1 MYFYKRNYTEII
13 GKSSGILESLIMESN
28 EIKVSKL
35 CSIVI
40 ATQMNTC
47 CDDSMGECDWDY

>member
-1 MYFYKRNYTEII
+1 MD
-13 GKSSGILESLIMESN
+13 SN

-35 CSIVI
+35 CFIVN
-40 ATQMNTC
+40 ATHINAC

>member
-1 MYFYKRNYTEII
+1 
-13 GKSSGILESLIMESN
+13 MESN

-35 CSIVI
+35 CFII
-40 ATQMNTC
+40 NRTQVNAC